1 MTPRQLLCLTVITL
15 LLGLVLSAVLPLLAA
30 AYQPYPPMSPGQSIG
45 SIIGRVTD
53 AGGTGIAG
61 AGVYLVNT
69 TDTNILY
76 ASGRT
81 DSDGYYVFS
90 GVNSS
95 GGKAAYLVY
104 ANATGYSDASSGTL
118 AVESGGTCNVATLTL
133 GGTGPTLAPTP
144 TPIKK
149 PGNVSG
155 YVTVS
160 GSGEAISNATVT
172 LVDAPDMFTVYGST
186 RTGTDGRYCLEGVEA
201 MAAPGYR
208 LHVEKSGYREAYS
221 LPFTVNQGAAVKVN
235 VTLNE
240 TPTANTGM
248 NPTGTVAT
256 VTPVPLPSS
265 SRDAGSSLPG
275 VPGFEFVA
283 AIACLTIACAI
294 ARKQ

>member
-1 MTPRQLLCLTVITL
+1 MTIRQLAYLSAYILVA
-15 LLGLVLSAVLPLLAA
+15 GLALSAVLPLLAT

-61 AGVYLVNT
+61 AGVYLVDA
-69 TDTNILY
+69 TDASILY

-81 DSDGYYVFS
+81 DSDGYYIFS

-133 GGTGPTLAPTP
+133 GGTGPTMAPTP
-144 TPIKK
+144 TPVKR

-155 YVTVS
+155 YATVA
-160 GSGEAISNATVT
+160 GSGQALSNATVT
-172 LVDAPDMFTVYGST
+172 LVDAPDMFTVYGTT
-186 RTGTDGRYCLEGVEA
+186 RTGADGRYCLEGVEA

-240 TPTANTGM
+240 TPIANTSM
-248 NPTGTVAT
+248 NLTGTVAT

-275 VPGFEFVA
+275 LPGFEFVV
-283 AIACLTIACAI
+283 AIACLAIACAI